1 MSTYGEAGAAGE
13 RERAE
18 RWQRIWGHREALLRV
33 ARRRSASPE
42 DAEDAVH
49 EAMVRAMERPELD
62 DQRLGGW
69 LTTVTM
75 RLCVDRHRQ
84 VVREAEVHR
93 RAARGLPGYVTVE
106 DRVCDR
112 AEAHW
117 LTRRG
122 REELPGRQAE
132 ALGLQAQGLE
142 LGQIAQR
149 MGLSYQAVQSL
160 LARAR
165 KTLRGVLAGTLAL
178 LLWPWRGSRSTGVGG
193 GVPAGAAPLV
203 TAAVTLTLAGLTLL
217 APGAADPAPGSG
229 PGRPVPGSPVAQTVL
244 EAEAPK
250 GAATPAGDPG
260 AGLPYGGALPGPGD
274 NGTGIPGVPGT
285 QGEPGGHGEPG
296 GQGLPGAPG
305 LPEVAGPALPGTPGL
320 PEVTGLALPEPDILG
335 AGDAASAA
343 AAEAT
348 GTTPPPAVEEGS
360 EKIANPC
367 DTSPASPRRAADSAT
382 SSGSSC
388 EGEVTQWLEAETEGA
403 AAP

>member
-1 MSTYGEAGAAGE
+1 VSTYGETGAAGE

-18 RWQRIWGHREALLRV
+18 RWQRVWGHREALLRV
-33 ARRRSASPE
+33 ARRRSASLQ

-49 EAMVRAMERPELD
+49 EAMVRAMERPEVD
-62 DQRLGGW
+62 DERLGGW

-84 VVREAEVHR
+84 AVRESEVHR

-132 ALGLQAQGLE
+132 ALGLRAQGLE

-149 MGLSYQAVQSL
+149 MGLSYRAVQSL
-160 LARAR
+160 LAGAR
-165 KTLRGVLAGTLAL
+165 KTLRGVLAGTLAV

-217 APGAADPAPGSG
+217 APGVADPAPGSG
-229 PGRPVPGSPVAQTVL
+229 PGRPVPGVPEPGSPMAQTVL
-244 EAEAPK
+244 EPGAPE
-250 GAATPAGDPG
+250 GPATPAGDPG
-260 AGLPYGGALPGPGD
+260 AGLPYGGALPGSGD
-274 NGTGIPGVPGT
+274 NGTGTPGVPGT
-285 QGEPGGHGEPG
+285 QGEPGGP
-296 GQGLPGAPG
+296 GLPGAPG
-305 LPEVAGPALPGTPGL
+305 LPEVAGPALPGTPRL
-320 PEVTGLALPEPDILG
+320 PEVAGPALPEPDVLG

-343 AAEAT
+343 SAEAT
-348 GTTPPPAVEEGS
+348 GTIPPPAVEEAT

-367 DTSPASPRRAADSAT
+367 DASPASPRRAADSAI
-382 SSGSSC
+382 SSGNSC
-388 EGEVTQWLEAETEGA
+388 EGEVTQWLEAETDGA
-403 AAP
+403 AAA

>member
-1 MSTYGEAGAAGE
+1 MNTYGETGAAGE

-18 RWQRIWGHREALLRV
+18 RWQRVWGHREALLRV

-62 DQRLGGW
+62 DERLGGW

-106 DRVCDR
+106 DPVCDR

-132 ALGLQAQGLE
+132 ALGLRAEGLE

-149 MGLSYQAVQSL
+149 MGLSYRAVQSL
-160 LARAR
+160 LARSR
-165 KTLRGVLAGTLAL
+165 KTLRGVLAGTLAV

-203 TAAVTLTLAGLTLL
+203 TAAVTLTLAGLSLL
-217 APGAADPAPGSG
+217 TPGTSDSAPGGGPA
-229 PGRPVPGSPVAQTVL
+229 RPLRGAPEPGSPMEMVL
-244 EAEAPK
+244 ELGAPK
-250 GAATPAGDPG
+250 GSAAPAGNP
-260 AGLPYGGALPGPGD
+260 ATGLPHGGALPGRGDGATGTPGL
-274 NGTGIPGVPGT
+274 PGLREEPGGPEVPGT
-285 QGEPGGHGEPG
+285 QG
-296 GQGLPGAPG
+296 LPEAAGPALPEAPG
-305 LPEVAGPALPGTPGL
+305 LPEVAGPALPGTPRL
-320 PEVTGLALPEPDILG
+320 PEVADPALPVAPMLLQVEGPALPKPDIPG
-335 AGDAASAA
+335 PENTASAA
-343 AAEAT
+343 SAEAT
-348 GTTPPPAVEEGS
+348 GTTPPPPVE
-360 EKIANPC
+360 
-367 DTSPASPRRAADSAT
+367 
-382 SSGSSC
+382 
-388 EGEVTQWLEAETEGA
+388 
-403 AAP
+403 

>member
-13 RERAE
+13 RERAD

-33 ARRRSASPE
+33 ARRRSASLE

-62 DQRLGGW
+62 DERLGGW

-84 VVREAEVHR
+84 VVRETEVHR
-93 RAARGLPGYVTVE
+93 QAARGLPGYVTVE

-117 LTRRG
+117 LSRRG

-149 MGLSYQAVQSL
+149 MGLSYRAVQSL

-229 PGRPVPGSPVAQTVL
+229 PGRPVPGSPVAQAIP
-244 EAEAPK
+244 EPDAPK
-250 GAATPAGDPG
+250 GPAAPGGDPG
-260 AGLPYGGALPGPGD
+260 AGLPRSGALPGQGD
-274 NGTGIPGVPGT
+274 SGTGTPEVPGT
-285 QGEPGGHGEPG
+285 QGEPGGT
-296 GQGLPGAPG
+296 GLPGAPG
-305 LPEVAGPALPGTPGL
+305 LPEVAGPALPGTPML
-320 PEVTGLALPEPDILG
+320 PEVTGPALPGTPTLPQVAGPALPEPDLLG
-335 AGDAASAA
+335 AWEAAS
-343 AAEAT
+343 AEAT
-348 GTTPPPAVEEGS
+348 GTTLPTTPPSAVE
-360 EKIANPC
+360 
-367 DTSPASPRRAADSAT
+367 
-382 SSGSSC
+382 
-388 EGEVTQWLEAETEGA
+388 
-403 AAP
+403 

>member
-1 MSTYGEAGAAGE
+1 MITYGKAGAAGE
-13 RERAE
+13 QERAE

-62 DQRLGGW
+62 DERLGGW

-93 RAARGLPGYVTVE
+93 RAAWGLPGYVTVE

-149 MGLSYQAVQSL
+149 MGLSYRAVQSL

-165 KTLRGVLAGTLAL
+165 KTLRGVLAGTLAV
-178 LLWPWRGSRSTGVGG
+178 LLWPWRGSRSTSVGG

-203 TAAVTLTLAGLTLL
+203 TATVALTVAGLTLL
-217 APGAADPAPGSG
+217 APGTAAPAPGSG
-229 PGRPVPGSPVAQTVL
+229 PGRPVPGSAEPGSPTAQTVL
-244 EAEAPK
+244 ERGTPK
-250 GAATPAGDPG
+250 DPATPAADPG
-260 AGLPYGGALPGPGD
+260 AGLPYGGALSRPGD
-274 NGTGIPGVPGT
+274 NGTGTAGAPGT
-285 QGEPGGHGEPG
+285 QGEPGGP
-296 GQGLPGAPG
+296 GLPEAPG
-305 LPEVAGPALPGTPGL
+305 LPEVAGPALPGTPRL
-320 PEVTGLALPEPDILG
+320 PEVTEPALPEVTEPALPEPDVLG
-335 AGDAASAA
+335 AREAASAA
-343 AAEAT
+343 SAEAT
-348 GTTPPPAVEEGS
+348 GTTLQRAVEE
-360 EKIANPC
+360 
-367 DTSPASPRRAADSAT
+367 AT
-382 SSGSSC
+382 
-388 EGEVTQWLEAETEGA
+388 E
-403 AAP
+403 

>member
-1 MSTYGEAGAAGE
+1 MSTDGE
-13 RERAE
+13 AE

-62 DQRLGGW
+62 DERLGGW

-84 VVREAEVHR
+84 VAREAEVHQ

-106 DRVCDR
+106 DGVCDR

-132 ALGLQAQGLE
+132 ALGLQVQGLE

-149 MGLSYQAVQSL
+149 MGLSYRAVQSL

-165 KTLRGVLAGTLAL
+165 KTLRGVLAGTLAV

-193 GVPAGAAPLV
+193 GVPAGAAPLAA
-203 TAAVTLTLAGLTLL
+203 AAVTLTVAGLTLL
-217 APGAADPAPGSG
+217 APGTANPAPGSSV
-229 PGRPVPGSPVAQTVL
+229 PGLPVPGAPVAETL
-244 EAEAPK
+244 PEPGAPS
-250 GAATPAGDPG
+250 ATLAGDPG
-260 AGLPYGGALPGPGD
+260 AGLPYGGALPGPGGD
-274 NGTGIPGVPGT
+274 GAGAPGVPGS
-285 QGEPGGHGEPG
+285 PGSP
-296 GQGLPGAPG
+296 GLPKVAGPG
-305 LPEVAGPALPGTPGL
+305 LPEVAGPALPEPDVPGL
-320 PEVTGLALPEPDILG
+320 PGTPEAPELPDAVLPEDTQVTT
-335 AGDAASAA
+335 AGTPLSN
-343 AAEAT
+343 T
-348 GTTPPPAVEEGS
+348 PGTTPAPPA
-360 EKIANPC
+360 EKIVNPC
-367 DTSPASPRRAADSAT
+367 DATSTFPRRAADRDT
-382 SSGSSC
+382 SC
-388 EGEVTQWLEAETEGA
+388 DGEVTQ
-403 AAP
+403 